1 MTRGSRW
8 LLAAALLGLGVVVG
22 VLGAFVQAQRAVIDT
37 PWALLTIP
45 WGVPLV
51 WLALVSAIRGGA
63 WALRSRWGAWAVVVG
78 WLVTTVAAS
87 AESPSGDVALSGGGR
102 QMTYLLGGVILA
114 SAAAS
119 LPVPGGRDLP
129 VPGTRGARDSSDDRP
144 LAYDP
149 HDGTGAVAPE

>member
-1 MTRGSRW
+1 MTRGRRW
-8 LLAAALLGLGVVVG
+8 LLGGALLALGVVVG
-22 VLGAFVQAQRAVIDT
+22 VVGAFVQAQRAVVAT
-37 PWALLTIP
+37 PWALVTIP

-51 WLALVSAIRGGA
+51 WVALVSAIRGGA
-63 WALRSRWGAWAVVVG
+63 WAMRSRWGAWAVVVG

-87 AESPSGDVALSGGGR
+87 AESPSGDLALSGGGR

-119 LPVPGGRDLP
+119 LPVPG
-129 VPGTRGARDSSDDRP
+129 TRGTQDSSEDRP

-149 HDGTGAVAPE
+149 HDGTGAAAPE